1 MWKYNQSTLRIESL
15 TQSELS
21 TQMASEKRGLDIS
34 ASLKFVFRKKWLQ
47 LLVSEKEQWNISN
60 ILSARTSVWESVLI
74 QETEEAN
81 VTLFKEE
88 HSNLNSV
95 SQHVQSANLSL
106 HSAKRRQDLIESD
119 SN

>member
-1 MWKYNQSTLRIESL
+1 M
-15 TQSELS
+15 
-21 TQMASEKRGLDIS
+21 
-34 ASLKFVFRKKWLQ
+34 
-47 LLVSEKEQWNISN
+47 
-60 ILSARTSVWESVLI
+60 LI

-81 VTLFKEE
+81 ITLFKEE